1 MIDRL
6 GLLTGMA
13 MPRPLWSVDG
23 SFRQS
28 RKFALLLRK
37 TEGSSRGARLTL
49 DQPAKVGAT
58 RIDNCR
64 DGGSRAEI
72 LWTTQL
78 ILCVLA

>member
-28 RKFALLLRK
+28 RKFALLLMK

-64 DGGSRAEI
+64 GMAAQERRSCGPLS
-72 LWTTQL
+72 
-78 ILCVLA
+78 